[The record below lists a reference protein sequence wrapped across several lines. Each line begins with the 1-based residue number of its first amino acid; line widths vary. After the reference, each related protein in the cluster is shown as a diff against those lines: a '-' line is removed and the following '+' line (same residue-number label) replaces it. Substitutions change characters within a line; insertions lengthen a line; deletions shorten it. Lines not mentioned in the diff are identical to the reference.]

1 MAEGA
6 RKVAVVGGGIAGLSA
21 AYYLQKQARAE
32 GVLLDIT
39 LIEAAHRLGG
49 KIQTLRKDG
58 FVIER
63 GPDSFLS
70 RKENMMELAEELGIG
85 GQLLESSS
93 GRGCVMV
100 EDRLHPIPDG
110 SVMGVPTEIGPFL
123 VSDLYSWSGKIRA
136 AGDLVLPKS
145 DTSKDQPL
153 GRFVRRRFGNEVVDN
168 LIEPLFTAIYG
179 GDIDKLS
186 LHATFPAFSDIE
198 QRYGSVIR
206 GMKKSG
212 DFDAD
217 EFSANGLG
225 SSQNFKQGMGTIIE
239 ALESHLGNCTVLKGV
254 KVEKLEKQNGQTL
267 LSLNNDS
274 AIIVDE
280 VILALPHTRISPL
293 FERYGLLKQLKEMPA
308 ASVATVS
315 MAFAAEPHNCL
326 TENAAGFVV
335 ARNSD
340 VAITSCAAAH
350 SKWPGHAPEG
360 KMLFKAFIGKVGD
373 ETVVDLSDNE
383 IEKTVLAD
391 LRKSLNLKGDPEF
404 TVVSRWK
411 EALPQFLVG
420 HHERIEQAKQEL
432 NTAFPAIQMIG
443 SSFEGF
449 GLPGCIEQGKL
460 AAQQVIARCPLKH
473 FKAEEAI

>member
-1 MAEGA
+1 MAEET
-6 RKVAVVGGGIAGLSA
+6 RKVVVVGGGIAGLSA
-21 AYYLQKQARAE
+21 AYYLQKQARIE

-85 GQLLESSS
+85 QQLVESVS

-100 EDRLHPIPDG
+100 EDRLHPIPEG
-110 SVMGVPTEIGPFL
+110 SVMGVPTEIGPFFISNL
-123 VSDLYSWSGKIRA
+123 FSWSGKIRA
-136 AGDLVLPKS
+136 AGDLLLSKS
-145 DTSKDQPL
+145 DTSKDQAL
-153 GRFVRRRFGNEVVDN
+153 GQFVRRRFGKEVVDN
-168 LIEPLFTAIYG
+168 LIEPLFNSIYG
-179 GDIDKLS
+179 GDINKLS
-186 LHATFPAFSDIE
+186 LRATFPAFGEME

-206 GMKKSG
+206 GMKKSR
-212 DFDAD
+212 DFDVD
-217 EFSANGLG
+217 EFNADGLG
-225 SSQNFKQGMGTIIE
+225 SSQNFRQGMSTIVD
-239 ALESHLGNCTVLKGV
+239 ALENRLDDCTVLKGV
-254 KVEKLEKQNGQTL
+254 KVEKIEKQNGQTL

-274 AIIVDE
+274 AILADE

-293 FERYGLLKQLKEMPA
+293 FEPYGLLKPLKEMPA

-315 MAFAAEPHNCL
+315 MAFTAASHNCL

-340 VAITSCAAAH
+340 IAITSCVASH
-350 SKWPGHAPEG
+350 LKWPNHAPEG

-383 IEKTVLAD
+383 IEKIVLAD
-391 LRKSLNLKGDPEF
+391 LRKALNLTGEPEF

-411 EALPQFLVG
+411 ETLPQFLVG
-420 HHERIEQAKQEL
+420 HHERVDQAKQEL
-432 NTAFPAIQMIG
+432 NAIFPAIQMIG
-443 SSFEGF
+443 SSFEGY

-460 AAQQVIARCPLKH
+460 AAQRVLERCVLKQ
-473 FKAEEAI
+473 FTVEEAI

>member
-6 RKVAVVGGGIAGLSA
+6 RKVVVVGGGIAGLSA
-21 AYYLQKQARAE
+21 AYYLQKQARIE

-70 RKENMMELAEELGIG
+70 RKENMMDLAEELGIG
-85 GQLLESSS
+85 HQLVESVT

-100 EDRLHPIPDG
+100 EDRLHPIPEG

-123 VSDLYSWSGKIRA
+123 MSNLFSWSGKIRG

-145 DTSKDQPL
+145 DASNDQPL
-153 GRFVRRRFGNEVVDN
+153 GPFVRRRFGKEVVEN
-168 LIEPLFTAIYG
+168 LIEPLFNAIYG
-179 GDIDKLS
+179 GDINKLS
-186 LHATFPAFSDIE
+186 LRATFPAYSDME
-198 QRYGSVIR
+198 QQYGSVIR
-206 GMKKSG
+206 GMKKSR
-212 DFDAD
+212 DFNVD
-217 EFSANGLG
+217 EFNADGLG
-225 SSQNFKQGMGTIIE
+225 SSQNFQQGMSTIIS
-239 ALESHLGNCTVLKGV
+239 ALEQHLGECTILKGV
-254 KVEKLEKQNGQTL
+254 KVEKLEKQGQQTV

-274 AIIVDE
+274 AILADE
-280 VILALPHTRISPL
+280 VILALPHTRIFPL
-293 FERYGLLKQLKEMPA
+293 FEQFNLLQPLKEMPA

-315 MAFAAEPHNCL
+315 MAFTAEPLDCL
-326 TENAAGFVV
+326 SKNSAGFVV

-340 VAITSCAAAH
+340 IAITSCAASH
-350 SKWPGHAPEG
+350 LKWPGHAPEG

-383 IEKTVLAD
+383 IEKIVLAD
-391 LRKSLNLKGDPEF
+391 LRKSLNLTGEPEF

-411 EALPQFLVG
+411 ETLPQFLVG
-420 HHERIEQAKQEL
+420 HHDRVDQAKQEL
-432 NTAFPAIQMIG
+432 TAIFPTIQMIG
-443 SSFEGF
+443 SSFEGYGF
-449 GLPGCIEQGKL
+449 PGCIEQGKL
-460 AAQQVIARCPLKH
+460 AAEQVIGRSAPKQVT
-473 FKAEEAI
+473 AEEAI